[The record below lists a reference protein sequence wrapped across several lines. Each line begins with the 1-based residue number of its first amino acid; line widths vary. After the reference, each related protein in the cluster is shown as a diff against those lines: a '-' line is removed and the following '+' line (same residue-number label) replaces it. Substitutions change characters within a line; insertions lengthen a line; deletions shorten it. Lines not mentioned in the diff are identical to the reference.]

1 MLSEKSFYA
10 NKSGAYVISKMTE
23 KTVTFTPVK
32 SLFVKKGNGSAYLY
46 DVERKA
52 TLEPDESREPIRFRL
67 KNNFSTRGLAQFY
80 ENKKGRIE
88 EMSELDGDI
97 FIVERNLG

>member
-1 MLSEKSFYA
+1 MLSKESFYA
-10 NKSGAYVISKMTE
+10 NESGAYVISKMTE

-52 TLEPDESREPIRFRL
+52 THEPDSTREPIRFRI
-67 KNNFSTRGLAQFY
+67 KNNFSTRGLARFY
-80 ENKKGRIE
+80 ENKKGRME
-88 EMSELDGDI
+88 EMSELEGDV
-97 FIVERNLG
+97 FILEKNLG